1 MRAIL
6 RYHLLPRMLALG
18 VFESFIDAAAAMLGM
33 ILIYGSSYVSQM
45 GGIEFVGQSI
55 VFASVFLTTRFAVGL
70 YNWECCS
77 ELKDVV
83 SRTICAYVCGFGLL
97 SAIFYLF
104 PAVHIW
110 RSAAAVSIP
119 LAMAIT
125 LGTRYFLDRRV
136 KGRFFLRRVLVIG
149 TGIQAERIEHLERRK
164 RQREF
169 ACVAYMEF
177 ANEERRVSSSR
188 IISQVNSLPHY
199 VAQHDIDEIVIA
211 MADRRGR
218 LPLQGLIECRLGGIK
233 IRTYQNFLEKETGR
247 VDPDAL
253 QPDWFLYSN
262 GFPSRGLQQTI
273 KRILDMAASL
283 ALIMVTLPIFIATMV
298 AIKLEG
304 EGPVFYIQERVGL
317 RGRPFSLIK
326 FRSMRPDAE
335 EKGAPQWATVS
346 DNRVTMVGRL
356 IRKTR
361 IDELPQLFNV
371 LKGDMS
377 FVGPRPERPFFVEQ
391 LNRLIPFYNERHEV
405 KPGITGWAQ
414 LNYPYG
420 ASEADA
426 KEKLAYDLYY
436 VKYYSVIRDLTIM
449 LQTMRVILWSHGAR

>member
-6 RYHLLPRMLALG
+6 RYHLLPRMLALAM
-18 VFESFIDAAAAMLGM
+18 FESLVDATSAMLGM
-33 ILIYGSSYVSQM
+33 LLIYGAPHISRM
-45 GGIEFVGQSI
+45 GALEFAGQSL

-77 ELKDVV
+77 ELKDVF
-83 SRTICAYVCGFGLL
+83 SRTISAYVCGFVLL
-97 SAIFYLF
+97 SAIFYLV

-110 RSAAAVSIP
+110 RSAAAISIP
-119 LAMAIT
+119 LALIIT
-125 LGTRYFLDRRV
+125 LGVRYFLDRRV
-136 KGRFFLRRVLVIG
+136 KGRFFLRRILVVGVG
-149 TGIQAERIEHLERRK
+149 TQAERIETLERRK

-169 ACVAYMEF
+169 VCVAFMDLTG
-177 ANEERRVSSSR
+177 EERRVSPSR
-188 IISQVNSLPHY
+188 IMPQVNSLRHY
-199 VAQHDIDEIVIA
+199 VTQHDIDEIVIA

-218 LPLQGLIECRLGGIK
+218 LPMQGLIECRLAGIK

-253 QPDWFLYSN
+253 QPDWFLYSE
-262 GFPSRGLQQTI
+262 GFPNRGLQQTI
-273 KRILDMAASL
+273 KRVLDMAASL
-283 ALIMVTLPIFIATMV
+283 ALIIGTFPIFVATMI

-304 EGPVFYIQERVGL
+304 DGPIFYAQQRVGL
-317 RGRPFSLIK
+317 RGRPFTLIK

-335 EKGAPQWATVS
+335 KEGAPQWAATG
-346 DNRVTMVGRL
+346 DYRVTMVGRL

-361 IDELPQLFNV
+361 IDELPQLYNV

-391 LNRLIPFYNERHEV
+391 LNRQIPFYNERHEV

-420 ASEADA
+420 ASEEDA

-436 VKYYSVIRDLTIM
+436 IKYYSVIRDLTIM
-449 LQTMRVILWSHGAR
+449 LQTMRVIMWSQGAR